1 MDLITESNADIDW
14 MVSKLDFKVR
24 EFRIKYPKSR
34 IKPEIDAIYS
44 DKIIKWME
52 SYVFNDL
59 DISGE
64 EDEILKNSILDMANR
79 INYLMEDGINLNQI

>member
-1 MDLITESNADIDW
+1 
-14 MVSKLDFKVR
+14 
-24 EFRIKYPKSR
+24 
-34 IKPEIDAIYS
+34 
-44 DKIIKWME
+44 ME